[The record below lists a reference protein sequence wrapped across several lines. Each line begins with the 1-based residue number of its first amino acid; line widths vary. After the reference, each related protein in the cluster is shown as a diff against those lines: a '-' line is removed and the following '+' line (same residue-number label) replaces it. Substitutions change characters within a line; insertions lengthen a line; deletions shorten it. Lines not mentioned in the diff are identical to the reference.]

1 MFQRRVI
8 KCVSESA
15 LYYQTVFQRG
25 NSYSPFYRLR
35 PSSCPAAAAGTLDIH
50 RILAVGIHHN
60 RRSRQGAHTVLV
72 AVGNLHTAAAAGIH
86 QIAAAVDIH
95 HHRRR
100 PLLLEVAVRSGE
112 HSCCCPSVRPRSRH
126 PGEPRWSVAVWL
138 VCLRRSGVCCR
149 EEKTKDASRCSSVGG
164 QHWRSKGRAEVATPI
179 SALCIQSTPKL
190 HALVLIPLLDPAFW
204 QRPIVSLWTR
214 CAAAILL
221 LLRQAMS
228 VWLWLLL
235 LLLLML
241 RVGRV
246 VGWVSTSARV
256 GAWSIG

>member
-15 LYYQTVFQRG
+15 LYQTVFQRS
-25 NSYSPFYRLR
+25 NSSSPFYRLR
-35 PSSCPAAAAGTLDIH
+35 PSSCPAAAAGTLGIH
-50 RILAVGIHHN
+50 RTLAVGIPRN
-60 RRSRQGAHTVLV
+60 RRSRQGAHTALV
-72 AVGNLHTAAAAGIH
+72 AVGNLHTAAAAADSH
-86 QIAAAVDIH
+86 QIAAVVDT
-95 HHRRR
+95 HRRRHR

-228 VWLWLLL
+228 VRLWL

-246 VGWVSTSARV
+246 VGWVSTSAWV